1 MKICV
6 TANGKTMDA
15 SVDPRFGRCQYFV
28 IADPDTITSEGFEN
42 SAASASGGA
51 GIQAAQNIVSR
62 DIDVLITGNIG
73 PNAHQV
79 LSAANIKIAA
89 GASGTIADAI
99 KQYKDGKLSLAGAP
113 TAAAH
118 AGMGRGQGRG
128 MGGGRG
134 RGQQ

>member
-1 MKICV
+1 M
-6 TANGKTMDA
+6 
-15 SVDPRFGRCQYFV
+15 DPRFGRCQYFV
-28 IADPDTITSEGFEN
+28 IADPDTMTSEGFEN

-51 GIQAAQNIVSR
+51 GIQAAQSIVGR
-62 DIDVLITGNIG
+62 NIDVLITGNIG

-79 LSAANIKIAA
+79 LSAANIRIAT

-99 KQYKDGKLSLAGAP
+99 KQYMDGKLTLADVP

-118 AGMGRGQGRG
+118 AGMGQGQGQGRG
-128 MGGGRG
+128 MGKGRG

>member
-1 MKICV
+1 
-6 TANGKTMDA
+6 
-15 SVDPRFGRCQYFV
+15 FGRCQYFV
-28 IADPDTITSEGFEN
+28 IADPDTMTSEGIEN

-51 GIQAAQNIVSR
+51 GIQAAQNIVSL

-79 LSAANIKIAA
+79 LSAANIKMAT

-99 KQYKDGKLSLAGAP
+99 KQYMDGKLALAGAP

-118 AGMGRGQGRG
+118 AGMGQG

-134 RGQQ
+134 RGQR

>member
-1 MKICV
+1 MKICI

-28 IADPDTITSEGFEN
+28 IADPDTMTSESFDN

-51 GIQAAQNIVSR
+51 GIQAAQNIVSHN
-62 DIDVLITGNIG
+62 IDVLITGNIG

-79 LSAANIKIAA
+79 LSAANIKIAT

-99 KQYKDGKLSLAGAP
+99 KQYMDGKLSLAGAP